1 MLKSD
6 EGKTVSYW
14 EASEDLWNKNALV
27 ESIETDICIIGG
39 GISGLTTAYLLAK
52 AGKRVVVIDDGAI
65 GGGET
70 SRTTAHLSN
79 ALDDR
84 IYRVE
89 EWHGAEKAKLAVES
103 HASAR
108 RCESCIWRE

>member
-1 MLKSD
+1 MAKSD

-14 EASEDLWNKNALV
+14 EASEDLLEKDSLSQ
-27 ESIETDICIIGG
+27 SIETDVCIVGA

-52 AGKRVVVIDDGAI
+52 AGRKVIVIDDGLI

-84 IYRVE
+84 IYRIE
-89 EWHGAEKAKLAVES
+89 
-103 HASAR
+103 
-108 RCESCIWRE
+108 

>member
-14 EASEDLWNKNALV
+14 EVSKGLIEKTTLD

-39 GISGLTTAYLLAK
+39 GISGLTTAYLLTK
-52 AGKRVVVIDDGAI
+52 AGKKVIVVDDGVI

-84 IYRVE
+84 LYRIVD
-89 EWHGAEKAKLAVES
+89 WHGEKKARLAFEA
-103 HASAR
+103 HTRAIDEIERIAA
-108 RCESCIWRE
+108 